1 MSPGLQSELIVRKAN
16 PEDASICGQICFNAF
31 SGINRRHGFEPD
43 FPSPEVTTGLL
54 STMFSHPDF
63 FCVVSENAGRV
74 VGSNCLDERA
84 IIAGVGPITVD
95 PERQNRGAGRKLMQA
110 VMDRSRERGVAGV
123 RLVQAA
129 FHNRSLSLYAGLGFE
144 VREPLS
150 CMQGRTLQRLVP
162 GCVVRPA
169 RTDDVESCSVLSRQ
183 VHGFD
188 RSRELVEAVQHG
200 TARVVERENRI
211 TGYASALAF
220 SGHATAET
228 NLDLMALIA
237 SEDSFGGSGIL
248 VPSRNSALFQ
258 WCLANGLKVM
268 QPMTLMSVGLY
279 NDPAGAWLPS
289 ILF

>member
-1 MSPGLQSELIVRKAN
+1 MSPGSQAIVRKAN
-16 PEDASICGQICFNAF
+16 PKDAPICGQICYKAF
-31 SGINRRHGFEPD
+31 SSISRSHGFDPD

-54 STMFSHPDF
+54 SMLFSHPDF
-63 FCVVSENAGRV
+63 FCVVSETESGI

-84 IIAGVGPITVD
+84 IVAGLGPITVD
-95 PERQNRGAGRKLMQA
+95 PDRQNRGAGRKLMQA
-110 VMDRSRERGVAGV
+110 AMDRARERGAAGV

-169 RTDDVESCSVLSRQ
+169 RPQDVESCDVLARR

-188 RSRELVEAVQHG
+188 RAKELAEAIQQG
-200 TARVVERENRI
+200 TAIVVERENRI

-220 SGHATAET
+220 FGHATAET
-228 NLDLMALIA
+228 NPDLMALIA
-237 SEDSFGGSGIL
+237 SAESFGGSGIL

-258 WCLANGLKVM
+258 WCLTNGLKVV

-279 NDPAGAWLPS
+279 NEPAGAWLPS
-289 ILF
+289 VTF